1 VRQNLL
7 FCILII
13 ALFTGGIYFVMPE
26 KSLAQS
32 QNITVSAIVFESITA
47 KDIEGEVL
55 VQTNSK
61 MGYWLVTQQELTF
74 VTVRF

>member
-1 VRQNLL
+1 
-7 FCILII
+7 
-13 ALFTGGIYFVMPE
+13 MPE